1 MSKLLETMPHQGE
14 KREREL
20 EELIK
25 KLEELDIEKLQP
37 DILAKIKE
45 CKEKIKS
52 VKNSINYSNYSN
64 YSSKSDYKNSV
75 VPDYHDYESLEKVIE
90 DMRDLLKALKDK
102 KYFDAAK
109 KAIKVLE
116 GLGKISKNTIITK

>member
-1 MSKLLETMPHQGE
+1 MSKLRERELEFE

-64 YSSKSDYKNSV
+64 YSSRSDYKNSV
-75 VPDYHDYESLEKVIE
+75 VPDYKPLLDEKVIE

-116 GLGKISKNTIITK
+116 GLGKFSKNTIITK